1 MQDSYTFVCEMP
13 VRETIY
19 PEVCQE
25 FKKLNFLVQLSGTN
39 PLGRCKSDKVIEQ
52 QLTKKTGFTG
62 FSTKKGADRRGT
74 WKIYKSSRKSS
85 HIHSL
90 CYCKEFCRF
99 RENRNI

>member
-1 MQDSYTFVCEMP
+1 MQDSYTFVCEML

-39 PLGRCKSDKVIEQ
+39 PLGRCKSDQVIEQ

-74 WKIYKSSRKSS
+74 
-85 HIHSL
+85 
-90 CYCKEFCRF
+90 
-99 RENRNI
+99 

>member
-1 MQDSYTFVCEMP
+1 ML

-25 FKKLNFLVQLSGTN
+25 FKKLSFLVHLSGTN

-74 WKIYKSSRKSS
+74 
-85 HIHSL
+85 
-90 CYCKEFCRF
+90 
-99 RENRNI
+99 